1 MTTSYHEARCQ
12 IRAALSRW
20 PQCDDATRQWLQSL
34 HWQTRECVRLVY
46 GERWS
51 QQRVALH
58 LGVTPRTV
66 RRALWYA
73 RRSWQRC
80 HAVS

>member
-1 MTTSYHEARCQ
+1 MTTTHYEARAQ

-20 PQCDDATRQWLQSL
+20 PQCDKATLCWYRSL

-51 QQRVALH
+51 QQRVAMH
-58 LGVTPRTV
+58 LGVTTRTV
-66 RRALWYA
+66 RRSLWYA
-73 RRSWQRC
+73 RRVWYTCQN
-80 HAVS
+80 VS